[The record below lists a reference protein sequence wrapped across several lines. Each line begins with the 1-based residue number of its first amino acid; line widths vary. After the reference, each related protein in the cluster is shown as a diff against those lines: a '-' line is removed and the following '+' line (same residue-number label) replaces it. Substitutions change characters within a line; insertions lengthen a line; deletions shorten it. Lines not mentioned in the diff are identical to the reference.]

1 MATSA
6 IARHYGSAGIAER
19 VMAGL
24 RAANGPDAPVTPEAL
39 APFDHFHGRG
49 VAATAE
55 LVALL
60 RPQRGERIIDIGSG
74 IGGPAR
80 WIAAQCG
87 VHVTGVDLTAEFCAA
102 AEALTAA
109 CGMTDRVTIM
119 QGSAL
124 DLPLPD
130 AAFDRAYSQN
140 AVMNIADKLQFCR
153 EAFRVLRPGGVFGLA
168 CACAVPGGGGIHFP
182 VPWATT
188 AAESFLAT
196 EDEMRA
202 ALIAAGFAIVSF
214 ESADGRPQPALPQ
227 VPPVGASATALAIQF
242 ILGERVQEMVANM
255 ARNAAERLTTT
266 IEALVRK
273 PGVRKPG

>member
-1 MATSA
+1 MATA
-6 IARHYGSAGIAER
+6 NPVAQHYGSAGIAER
-19 VMAGL
+19 VLAAL
-24 RAANGPDAPVTPEAL
+24 RAACGPDAPVTSETL
-39 APFDHFHGRG
+39 APFDQFHGRG

-55 LVALL
+55 LAALL
-60 RPQRGERIIDIGSG
+60 QPQPGEHILDIGCG

-80 WIAAQCG
+80 WIAAKCG
-87 VHVTGVDLTAEFCAA
+87 VDVTGIDLTPEFCAA

-109 CGMTDRVTIM
+109 CGMTGRVTIT

-124 DLPLPD
+124 DLPVPD

-168 CACAVPGGGGIHFP
+168 CACAATGGGGIHFP

-196 EDEMRA
+196 ADEMRA
-202 ALIAAGFAIVSF
+202 ALAAAGFRVVSF
-214 ESADGRPQPALPQ
+214 ESADGRPQPAAPL
-227 VPPVGASATALAIQF
+227 VPPEGASATTLGIQF
-242 ILGERVQEMVANM
+242 IRGDRVREMQANM
-255 ARNAAERLTTT
+255 ARNAAERRTTT
-266 IEALVRK
+266 IEALVRR
-273 PGVRKPG
+273 PG